1 MNRSQLEA
9 LLDKL
14 AADDASLQAQAVLR
28 AEASD
33 KLLVTTMIAL
43 QALASALEKLL
54 DILAKEHGG
63 DIGPWLNEIET
74 TVMINARESLA
85 SGATAESAAMIA
97 KGIQAVQEVFM
108 EFRDTHK

>member
-14 AADDASLQAQAVLR
+14 AADDASLQAQAVR
-28 AEASD
+28 KAEASD
-33 KLLVTTMIAL
+33 KLLVTTMMAL

-54 DILAKEHGG
+54 DIVADEHGG
-63 DIGPWLNEIET
+63 IIGPWLNEIEIA
-74 TVMINARESLA
+74 VMKNARDSLA
-85 SGATAESAAMIA
+85 SGATPESAAMIT

-108 EFRDTHK
+108 DFRGKRK